1 MTDEKKAAAKL
12 SNNRSLKNRKFR
24 ELWNRPGYLI
34 RRLHQIHLG
43 LFAEECREEDVTPV
57 QFGMLSVLAS
67 GAEMDQLSLS
77 TSVGVDRVSGAD
89 VIKRL
94 ERRGLLQRKQSEVDR
109 RARVIS
115 ITPIGAEFVENVRP
129 KMARAQAKLVAPLTE
144 DELAELERIL
154 KKLIDANNDASRA
167 PLGVN

>member
-1 MTDEKKAAAKL
+1 MTDENKADAKL
-12 SNNRSLKNRKFR
+12 SKNRSLKNRKFR

-43 LFAEECREEDVTPV
+43 LFAEECRDEDVTPV

-94 ERRGLLQRKQSEVDR
+94 ERRGLLQRKRSEVDR

-115 ITPIGAEFVENVRP
+115 ITPLGAEFVENVRP
-129 KMARAQAKLVAPLTE
+129 KMAQAQAKLVAPLTE

>member
-1 MTDEKKAAAKL
+1 MTDENKAAAKL
-12 SNNRSLKNRKFR
+12 STYRSLKNRKFR

-43 LFAEECREEDVTPV
+43 LFAEECRDEDVTPV

-77 TSVGVDRVSGAD
+77 TSVGADRVSGAD

-94 ERRGLLQRKQSEVDR
+94 ERRGLLQRKRSEVDR

-115 ITPIGAEFVENVRP
+115 ITPLGAEFVENVRP

-154 KKLIDANNDASRA
+154 KKLINANNDASRA
-167 PLGVN
+167 PLGLN